1 MGDEDLLKTD
11 KSYPIN
17 QVAFTGAQLMSRL
30 AKVITIVVLLA
41 VIAGCCVL
49 PDVPGPIGIPGC

>member
-1 MGDEDLLKTD
+1 ML
-11 KSYPIN
+11 
-17 QVAFTGAQLMSRL
+17 RL
-30 AKVITIVVLLA
+30 VKMITIVILLS